1 MRPALANYPAALAIP
16 LAVAAGVLATTPAA
30 AHPGDHARMS
40 LMELVTHYAEAD
52 HLAFLALTVIVG
64 WLAYR
69 AGRRVEARA
78 RVERQ
83 SEEQR
88 P

>member
-1 MRPALANYPAALAIP
+1 MTRHLANLLALLAFAA
-16 LAVAAGVLATTPAA
+16 PAA
-30 AHPGDHARMS
+30 AHSGNHARMS
-40 LMELVTHYAEAD
+40 LTELVTHYAEAD

-69 AGRRVEARA
+69 AGRRAEARV
-78 RVERQ
+78 RVERDDA
-83 SEEQR
+83 EKR

>member
-1 MRPALANYPAALAIP
+1 MSRLVCSMIALS
-16 LAVAAGVLATTPAA
+16 AVATPAA

-40 LMELVTHYAEAD
+40 LTELVTHYAEPD

-64 WLAYR
+64 WLAFR
-69 AGRRVEARA
+69 AGRRAEARA
-78 RVERQ
+78 RAKHDER
-83 SEEQR
+83 EKR

>member
-1 MRPALANYPAALAIP
+1 MSRLLACLIAVLAAAYPAL
-16 LAVAAGVLATTPAA
+16 

-40 LMELVTHYAEAD
+40 MTELIVHYAEAD
-52 HLAFLALTVIVG
+52 HLAFLALTIVVG

-69 AGRRVEARA
+69 AGRRAEAKAHVRRNGA
-78 RVERQ
+78 EKL
-83 SEEQR
+83 

>member
-1 MRPALANYPAALAIP
+1 
-16 LAVAAGVLATTPAA
+16 
-30 AHPGDHARMS
+30 MS
-40 LMELVTHYAEAD
+40 LTELVTHYAEAD

-69 AGRRVEARA
+69 AGRRVEARV
-78 RVERQ
+78 RVERHVDERRG
-83 SEEQR
+83 EEQR

>member
-1 MRPALANYPAALAIP
+1 MQRALALT
-16 LAVAAGVLATTPAA
+16 LAAGFSIGPAA
-30 AHPGDHARMS
+30 AHPGDHVQMS
-40 LMELVTHYAEAD
+40 LPELVAHYAEPD

-69 AGRRVEARA
+69 AGRKAEARIQA
-78 RVERQ
+78 KTRAPEKH
-83 SEEQR
+83 

>member
-1 MRPALANYPAALAIP
+1 MPIIEDIASMKRFLSGMLLLPTLA
-16 LAVAAGVLATTPAA
+16 GPAA
-30 AHPGDHARMS
+30 AHPGDHTRMP
-40 LMELVTHYAEAD
+40 LTELISHYAEAD

-69 AGRRVEARA
+69 AGRRAEARV
-78 RVERQ
+78 RIERDDR
-83 SEEQR
+83 EKR

>member
-1 MRPALANYPAALAIP
+1 MNGSAI
-16 LAVAAGVLATTPAA
+16 VLAMTALISSPAA
-30 AHPGDHARMS
+30 AHPGDHVHMS
-40 LMELVTHYAEAD
+40 PGELIAHYAEAD

-69 AGRRVEARA
+69 AGRRTEAR
-78 RVERQ
+78 VQ
-83 SEEQR
+83 SKSRDRESR